1 MNFSYSKTYN
11 AKNITM
17 PLNQRWIVKQKVI
30 DEFFDEIVANVKK
43 ERVKRGISQLALAQ
57 ILGHKSPNYI
67 AKIETRKHGV
77 CYNLHHLFIIATEF
91 DMDLRDLVPNTKE
104 AK

>member
-1 MNFSYSKTYN
+1 M
-11 AKNITM
+11 
-17 PLNQRWIVKQKVI
+17 KQKAI

-43 ERVKRGISQLALAQ
+43 ERIKRGISQLALAQ

-91 DMDLRDLVPNTKE
+91 EMDIKDLLPDTKE
-104 AK
+104 IK